1 MHYALLAFLI
11 ILVLAFGF
19 FMWKSRDTW
28 RWYHITAATLALLLG
43 ILFLFPTAGTLKSR
57 SAWHKYKEDLE
68 AQLTRLE
75 SEQATLKYGDPSDPV
90 AGAGALQLQESLN
103 RFSLEAGRRW
113 QNLRARPGAA
123 PAAVVLVRTAPTPEL
138 PPGMTPDE
146 FVPPAE
152 DAAAAPAAPAGNE
165 PLIPQGLIVYGFA
178 ETMQPNIAVP
188 IPTFFLGEFR
198 VTASTPTE
206 VTIET
211 TGPLE
216 APQIQAITSGQA
228 QSWSLY
234 ELLPL
239 DSHDIFVAPGSEPT
253 DDAAFGRIEEE
264 TVNELLGRGVTPETI
279 SKYLRDGSRALPDD
293 PPASRWVKVEFTKA
307 HSIVV
312 DSPEQRGALD
322 GGFFDGTGQAVDS
335 RLQRGADGSVGFKT
349 ADQVIVKEEAAN
361 ELIELGVA
369 KLVDTYYFRPLND
382 YRFVLRRIRLRLDE
396 LEIRRQ
402 ELVFEQ
408 KVLEDA
414 IAATVA
420 MLAANQEAKLNLEKD
435 LAQIQVEQAAIAGYN
450 GQVKETLAA
459 TRQRLSGLYRDN
471 LQLRDELSEIHAG
484 IEESLR

>member
-28 RWYHITAATLALLLG
+28 RWYHITAASLALLLG

-75 SEQATLKYGDPSDPV
+75 TEQATLKYGDSSV
-90 AGAGALQLQESLN
+90 AGALELQERLN

-123 PAAVVLVRTAPTPEL
+123 PASVVLVRTAPTPEV
-138 PPGMTPDE
+138 PPGMAPE
-146 FVPPAE
+146 EVAPPAAA
-152 DAAAAPAAPAGNE
+152 DAAAAAAPAGNE

-206 VTIET
+206 VTIEA

-216 APQIQAITSGQA
+216 ATQVQAITSGQA

-239 DSHDIFVAPGSEPT
+239 DSHDLFVAPGSEPT
-253 DDAAFGRIEEE
+253 EDAVFGRIEEE
-264 TVNELLGRGVTPETI
+264 TVNQLLGRGVTPETI

-293 PPASRWVKVEFTKA
+293 PPASRWVKIEFTKA

-312 DSPEQRGALD
+312 DSPEKRGALD

-335 RLQRGADGSVGFKT
+335 RLQRGEDGAVAFKT
-349 ADQVIVKEEAAN
+349 ADQIIVKEEAAN

-396 LEIRRQ
+396 LETRRQ

-435 LAQIQVEQAAIAGYN
+435 LAQIQIEQAAIAGYN
-450 GQVKETLAA
+450 GQVKESLAA

-471 LQLRDELSEIHAG
+471 LQLRDELSEIHSG